1 MIRLQKL
8 SISILFISNIKS
20 NSFNLELKIEPCFE
34 LNTGKYGLTN
44 VKDKIRTV
52 LANLDLTPVLR
63 ILNFFCYSSCY
74 EVYSL

>member
-20 NSFNLELKIEPCFE
+20 NSFNLELEIEPCFE

-52 LANLDLTPVLR
+52 LAKD
-63 ILNFFCYSSCY
+63 SSRQSRPYACY
-74 EVYSL
+74 EVCSL

>member
-1 MIRLQKL
+1 
-8 SISILFISNIKS
+8 
-20 NSFNLELKIEPCFE
+20 LELKIEPCFE

>member
-20 NSFNLELKIEPCFE
+20 NSFNLELEIEPCFE

-44 VKDKIRTV
+44 VKDKIRTI

-63 ILNFFCYSSCY
+63 ILNFFCYSFCY